1 MNNILRMTAISALA
15 AMTVSC
21 GSGSQAQQDKD
32 FRYLVDEFADL
43 KIMRYRIPGWEEL
56 SLQQKEYAYHL
67 GEAAKY
73 GRDILW
79 DQHCSYNLPIRK
91 ALENILENYG
101 GDRSCDAGEK
111 MRTNGLTFFS
121 ETRTLG
127 DDGSLKNVVK
137 FTKISA
143 NEVLPDSLFRVS
155 LEELFSDF
163 GADE

>member
-1 MNNILRMTAISALA
+1 MYE
-15 AMTVSC
+15 
-21 GSGSQAQQDKD
+21 GG
-32 FRYLVDEFADL
+32 L
-43 KIMRYRIPGWEEL
+43 KIPR
-56 SLQQKEYAYHL
+56 AC
-67 GEAAKY
+67 AAET
-73 GRDILW
+73 GACAVTERD
-79 DQHCSYNLPIRK
+79 
-91 ALENILENYG
+91 
-101 GDRSCDAGEK
+101 GDRRCDAGEK

-163 GADE
+163 SADE